1 MKKVDICESNF
12 ALGTDKVVEE
22 LEKSQEFEV
31 EVHGCLGHCGEC
43 CETLFVLLDG
53 EMISADSP
61 EKLLDEIN
69 NNK

>member
-43 CETLFVLLDG
+43 CKTLFVLLDG
-53 EMISADSP
+53 EMISVDSP

>member
-43 CETLFVLLDG
+43 CETLFVLLHCAFCYFV
-53 EMISADSP
+53 IAS
-61 EKLLDEIN
+61 
-69 NNK
+69 